1 VALRECTTVC
11 AAALS
16 FCSCAYVLPGLYFHA
31 SLTGLGYEFALTDW
45 TSVTCPTGEPL
56 KQYCGTMSVYGV
68 RVRMQ
73 TLRCDHTTTR
83 RRRCMEAEYYF
94 EGLSMPKIMSHNGL
108 LISRTDVRRKKEE
121 EVEAEML
128 RQEVNGSLHNAS
140 HGTHGTL
147 ARR

>member
-1 VALRECTTVC
+1 
-11 AAALS
+11 
-16 FCSCAYVLPGLYFHA
+16 
-31 SLTGLGYEFALTDW
+31 
-45 TSVTCPTGEPL
+45 
-56 KQYCGTMSVYGV
+56 
-68 RVRMQ
+68 
-73 TLRCDHTTTR
+73 
-83 RRRCMEAEYYF
+83 MEAEYYF